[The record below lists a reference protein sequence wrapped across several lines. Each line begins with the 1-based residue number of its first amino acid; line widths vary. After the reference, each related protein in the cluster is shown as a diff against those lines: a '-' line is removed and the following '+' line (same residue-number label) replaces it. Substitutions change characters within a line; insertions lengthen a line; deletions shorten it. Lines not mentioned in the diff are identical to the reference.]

1 MPQLPLGHFK
11 LLEFAPAAIPCMAFE
26 EVVAEKIRAAS
37 QRSKVRDLHDL
48 SEIALRALDRDLIRS
63 LAVLKLWGS
72 EGPNLDYNR
81 LRGRIMGAADYD
93 IAELA
98 TLLRKDQRPVL
109 NEMIERV
116 VDGFRFLGEMT
127 DLEKNIAGD
136 DIRRRRAEAQAL
148 YAAVK
153 KRAGSE

>member
-1 MPQLPLGHFK
+1 
-11 LLEFAPAAIPCMAFE
+11 MAFE

-81 LRGRIMGAADYD
+81 LRGRIMGAGRDRGR
-93 IAELA
+93 I
-98 TLLRKDQRPVL
+98 
-109 NEMIERV
+109 
-116 VDGFRFLGEMT
+116 FRG
-127 DLEKNIAGD
+127 G
-136 DIRRRRAEAQAL
+136 
-148 YAAVK
+148 
-153 KRAGSE
+153 G